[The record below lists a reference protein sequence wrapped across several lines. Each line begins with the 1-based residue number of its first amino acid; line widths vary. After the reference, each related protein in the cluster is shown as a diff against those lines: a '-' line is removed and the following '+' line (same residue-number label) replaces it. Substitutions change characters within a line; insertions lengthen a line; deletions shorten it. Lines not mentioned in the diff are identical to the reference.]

1 MSLKNRKNSKKRYIV
16 KTKRSIYR
24 KMVKNLKSSF
34 NSDKDWEEMKKIL
47 KENIKKLEKL
57 DSL

>member
-34 NSDKDWEEMKKIL
+34 NSDKNWEEMKKIL